1 MPWESA
7 FATAGAQGGSSLL
20 NDWIGYYYDR
30 KLMARQFRYQKEVLQ
45 NQNQWRVE
53 DLKKAGLNPILATG
67 ITANASS
74 GVSIPSGK
82 KSNIDLLGSMATAK
96 QMKLVDQQTQTEKQ
110 RTNTE
115 AENAKYVT
123 AQTIKAQA
131 EARLISE
138 QTLTAQLENRLRSIQ
153 LGPQEKQA
161 LLDQAKTMFDLEWDI
176 LWKTERFANTAENVV
191 DAIPFGKF
199 ASQAIDY
206 LTGKSKVKPTL
217 RSRTIVR
224 TKGKRGYTQHET
236 LDYD

>member
-1 MPWESA
+1 MSWESA
-7 FATAGAQGGSSLL
+7 FAQGGSSLL

-30 KLMARQFRYQKEVLQ
+30 KLMAKQFEYQKEVLQ

-82 KSNIDLLGSMATAK
+82 KSNIDMLGAMSTAK

-115 AENAKYVT
+115 AENGKYVT

-138 QTLTAQLENRLRSIQ
+138 QTITAQLENRLRTLN
-153 LGPQEKQA
+153 LGAQEQQA
-161 LLDQAKTMFDLEWDI
+161 LLAKAQAMFDLEWDE
-176 LWKTERFANTAENVV
+176 LWKIQRFANSAESVV

-199 ASQAIDY
+199 AGQAIDY
-206 LTGKSKVKPTL
+206 LLGKSKVKPTL
-217 RSRTIVR
+217 RSRSIVR
-224 TKGKRGYTQHET
+224 TQGKYGFTQHEK
-236 LDYD
+236 LDYDR